1 MMRAV
6 LGMAMFIMSMSG
18 WGQQKQEPVEAS
30 NKPPAEAQTATAA
43 TAAKPIETVKPISAL
58 SWLVGGVWTADASK
72 LGPGMKSIET
82 RYQWADNNAYIRFNT
97 HFVFDKGASHT
108 YDGNFFWNPTSKT
121 LAVWYMDAENSIT
134 EGPVQ
139 VEGLSTKIRFRGQ
152 DFEGKMADMR
162 VVVTR
167 KNNDDYH
174 WALQEM
180 LAGEW
185 KELAALE
192 YLRTAGS

>member
-1 MMRAV
+1 MTRAV
-6 LGMAMFIMSMSG
+6 LGIAMFLTAAFG
-18 WGQQKQEPVEAS
+18 WGQEKDRSPEVSKSA
-30 NKPPAEAQTATAA
+30 AATQTAAA
-43 TAAKPIETVKPISAL
+43 ASAAKPVEGVKPISAL

-97 HFVFDKGASHT
+97 HFVFDKGAAHT

-121 LAVWYMDAENSIT
+121 LAMWYMDAENSIT

-139 VEGLSTKIRFRGQ
+139 VEGVSTKIRFRAQ

-180 LAGEW
+180 AAGEW